1 MAMPEEGMREISR
14 RLNSVSTTVAIT
26 RAMKTVAS
34 IKLQKIRPSIGPAR
48 RYYQAYQEVWLDA
61 GDEARAEALRTS
73 ADPAG
78 AGPWPHVVFVL
89 FSSDR
94 GLAGSYNADVARRAF
109 DAASAPGD
117 AGLVVLGRK
126 GRDAVLARGL
136 KPLKSLPW
144 PDKPDASLARHIGR
158 MLVDA
163 WHFSGA
169 RSFLVYTRFHSA
181 FHRQVVA
188 VPCVPP
194 GRPEQVRRSDVLDE
208 GTLRENR
215 TEAPREQPALWE
227 PSAGEVARSLLPHL
241 AASHVYLAMTES
253 RASELAA
260 RVSAMDS
267 ASTKAEDLLEELER
281 RYNRLRRER
290 ITRELVEAAGREG

>member
-1 MAMPEEGMREISR
+1 MREIRR

-34 IKLQKIRPSIGPAR
+34 IKLQKIRPSIVPAR
-48 RYYQAYQEVWLDA
+48 QYYQAYEEAWLDA

-73 ADPAG
+73 AGPGGAG
-78 AGPWPHVVFVL
+78 AWPHAVFVL

-94 GLAGSYNADVARRAF
+94 GLAGSYNADVARMAL
-109 DAASAPGD
+109 DAAAAPGD

-126 GRDAVLARGL
+126 GRDAALARGL
-136 KPLKSLPW
+136 RPLKSLPW
-144 PDKPDASLARHIGR
+144 PDRPDASLARHIGR

-163 WHFSGA
+163 GRFSGA
-169 RSFLVYTRFHSA
+169 QSFLVYTRFHSA
-181 FHRQVVA
+181 FHLQAVV

-194 GRPEQVRRSDVLDE
+194 GRPEKVRRSDVLDE
-208 GTLRENR
+208 STLRESR
-215 TEAPREQPALWE
+215 TAARPEQRALWE
-227 PSAGEVARSLLPHL
+227 PSAGEVAEALLPHL
-241 AASHVYLAMTES
+241 VASHVYLAMTES

-290 ITRELVEAAGREG
+290 ITRELVEASGREG